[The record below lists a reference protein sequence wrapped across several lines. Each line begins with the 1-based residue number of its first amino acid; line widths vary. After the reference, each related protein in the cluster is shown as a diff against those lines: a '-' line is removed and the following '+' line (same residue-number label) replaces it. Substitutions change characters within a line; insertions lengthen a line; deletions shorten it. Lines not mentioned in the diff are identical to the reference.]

1 MRRVCDL
8 ISTLTIIYYV
18 VVVVRKSP
26 KRPHFCADDGKNKH
40 VKTKKKKNTAAV
52 FVVSREKVMSGIRTR
67 GQKRRIGQR
76 DVWDLIVNNDDIC
89 FKHIIPRLN
98 SMDLKFL
105 YEVNG
110 ETRKLIKRS
119 SREEELKWKCYI
131 EQMSSISTLEFAWEN
146 RSLWP
151 SWWGEGETSFCW
163 RVAKTNKLELLKW
176 AREEKKCDW
185 DEETINM
192 AAKQGNME
200 MVKYCV
206 ANECPIGTG
215 TCARVAGNGDLECL
229 KYLREEAKAPWDFLT
244 ATWAAEN
251 GHLHIL
257 EYLVGR
263 AALEGNL
270 NEVQYCVRYECPI
283 DEYACANA
291 ALKGHLACLKY
302 LHEKAKAPWDR
313 RTAHWAALNGHL
325 HILKYL
331 VEREFDEFT
340 EWAREDAAKNGHLDC
355 LKYLHET
362 AKVRWTSSRAVRKAF
377 DNAQLRCAKNNA
389 QLKCVHYLLDN
400 NCPIP
405 LNWRIDEDGGLH
417 HPGN

>member
-1 MRRVCDL
+1 LLGQNHD
-8 ISTLTIIYYV
+8 
-18 VVVVRKSP
+18 
-26 KRPHFCADDGKNKH
+26 
-40 VKTKKKKNTAAV
+40 
-52 FVVSREKVMSGIRTR
+52 EK
-67 GQKRRIGQR
+67 KRRIGGGERKR
-76 DVWDLIVNNDDIC
+76 DDSCLELWDLIVNNDDIC
-89 FKHIIPRLN
+89 FKHILPKLN
-98 SMDLKFL
+98 GTDVKFL
-105 YEVNG
+105 HDVNG

-119 SREEELKWKCYI
+119 SYNKGELQNRFKVN
-131 EQMSSISTLEFAWEN
+131 EMSSISTLEVAWEHY
-146 RSLWP
+146 P
-151 SWWGEGETSFCW
+151 WGKLVWQYGPRMDEPYFCW
-163 RVAKTNKLELLKW
+163 QVAYTNKLELLKW
-176 AREEKKCDW
+176 IREEKNCDW
-185 DEETINM
+185 DVGTIN
-192 AAKQGNME
+192 AAVRQGNLE

-206 ANECPIGTG
+206 ANECPVDEWA
-215 TCARVAGNGDLECL
+215 CSDAAENGHLECL
-229 KYLREEAKAPWDFLT
+229 KYLHEEAKAPWDSGT
-244 ATWAAEN
+244 ASMAAEN

-270 NEVQYCVRYECPI
+270 EMVKYCVRYECPI

-331 VEREFDEFT
+331 VKRKFDEFT
-340 EWAREDAAKNGHLDC
+340 EWACEDAAKNGHLDC

-377 DNAQLRCAKNNA
+377 DNVQF
-389 QLKCVHYLLDN
+389 KCVHYLLDN

-405 LNWRIDEDGGLH
+405 RNWRIDEHGGLH
-417 HPGN
+417 HPETEWF